1 MKKGI
6 IVLLAAVAV
15 LSMTGAS
22 FAEEGELGVTLDTT
36 WVSKYIWRGVDVL
49 DDKAAIQPS
58 VDIDLY
64 GSGFS
69 ANVWMSWAGASGSS
83 DVSTVNAD
91 EMDYTLTYTNAFS
104 EGDTTQMN
112 YSAWFRYY
120 DFTDMA
126 TKDADAQELG
136 FAVSMPNLCPGGVVP
151 SYAIIQMWNAKSG
164 GAASG
169 LGGSIHV
176 VGLNYGLEVDSLEQP
191 LNLGFDATFN
201 DGAGVGGG
209 AVSSDWSHITWSIGT
224 SMQVGD
230 GVLTPSIHY
239 QTSMEDTVNKNDEF
253 YTGISYSLSF

>member
-6 IVLLAAVAV
+6 LVLLTIVAV
-15 LSMTGAS
+15 ISMTGVG
-22 FAEEGELGVTLDTT
+22 FAAEGDLGVTVDTT
-36 WVSKYIWRGVDVL
+36 WVSKYIWRGIDLL

-69 ANVWMSWAGASGSS
+69 ANVWMSYAGASGGGGT
-83 DVSTVNAD
+83 STVDAD
-91 EMDYTLTYTNAFS
+91 EMDYTLTYTNS
-104 EGDTTQMN
+104 VYEGDTTQLN
-112 YSAWFRYY
+112 YSSWYRYY

-151 SYAIIQMWNAKSG
+151 SYAFIQMWNAKSG

-176 VGLNYGLEVDSLEQP
+176 VGLSYALEVDGLEQA
-191 LNLGFDATFN
+191 LDLGFDATFN
-201 DGAGVGGG
+201 DGAGVVGG
-209 AVSSDWSHITWSIGT
+209 AVSSDWSHLTWSIGT
-224 SMQVGD
+224 SMQIGS
-230 GVLTPSIHY
+230 GVLTPAIYY
-239 QTSMEDTVNKNDEF
+239 QTSMEKTVNTEDEF
-253 YTGISYSLSF
+253 WTGISYSLSF